1 MDQILRIE
9 YKAFDFI
16 EKNNIIMKLLILV
29 SQFMLETINH
39 KESL

>member
-1 MDQILRIE
+1 MDLILKTG

-16 EKNNIIMKLLILV
+16 KKNNIIAFLQILV

-39 KESL
+39 KESP